1 MLFRLILFVV
11 ICGLAYSLYKKLQ
24 KGNTGDQNAK
34 DAAKAKDEPPLTMKR
49 CAKCGVHLPEKD
61 SIQYQTLHF
70 CCEDHKKSYLED
82 HSSGDD
88 PGS

>member
-11 ICGLAYSLYKKLQ
+11 ICALAYSLYKKLQ
-24 KGNTGDQNAK
+24 KGNNGNEKTNNSGKND
-34 DAAKAKDEPPLTMKR
+34 PPLTMKR
-49 CAKCGVHLPEKD
+49 CAKCGVHLPVKD

-70 CCEDHKKSYLED
+70 CCEDHKKAYLED

-88 PGS
+88 SGH

>member
-11 ICGLAYSLYKKLQ
+11 ICFLAYSLYKKLQ
-24 KGNTGDQNAK
+24 KGDSSNKTSSQENNQ
-34 DAAKAKDEPPLTMKR
+34 DASLAMKR

-70 CCEDHKKSYLED
+70 CCEDHKKAYLED
-82 HSSGDD
+82 HSAGDD
-88 PGS
+88 SAG